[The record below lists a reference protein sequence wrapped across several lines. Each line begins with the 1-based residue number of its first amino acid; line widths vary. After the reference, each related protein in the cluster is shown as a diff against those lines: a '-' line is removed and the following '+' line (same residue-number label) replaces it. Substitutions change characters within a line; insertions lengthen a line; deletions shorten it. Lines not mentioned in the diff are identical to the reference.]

1 MHRNTYRLRRGLM
14 ATAACLVLS
23 AAVPALAAPLVPS
36 EASRAYDLKSQPLA
50 KALSEVARVSGRQ
63 VVVSSSLVRGKTAPA
78 LQGRYTADEA
88 YAALLS
94 GSGLKITPVG
104 ATLVVQPLRGD
115 TPATGEPQ
123 AGDAEVLSEL
133 VVTGTRIRGEAPVGS
148 TLISIT
154 RKDIDASGYASTQE
168 LLQALPQ
175 NYAGGASEGAASLSS
190 RNGAAFNG
198 GFGTGV
204 NLRGLGNT
212 STLVLINGD
221 RPAMGGVAGSFADL
235 SLIPSTAIDHI
246 EALADGA
253 SALYGSDAV
262 AGVVNIVLRDRLD
275 GGEARMRYGT
285 ADGDFSEVQASVMR
299 GRVWERGYLTFAYE
313 YLRRGRLAADDRAF
327 AREDLRPFGG
337 LDRRTGYASPG
348 TIVAGGRNF
357 AIPAGQNGV
366 GLTAARLGAD
376 QVNRTDARLGADI
389 LPRQTRQSIYLSGG
403 VDLDASTTLSAR
415 ILGADR
421 RYDLRRTPTWA
432 SQVTVPVSNPFY
444 VDPLGARQPVRVQYR
459 FADDLGAERSRGH
472 ISAVNGGADLTRRIG
487 TWSVTGSAGYGREE
501 DVTGGRNIVNTYRLN
516 LALADTN
523 PATAYNLFGG
533 PRSTHPSTI
542 DAIRGWTKGRGL
554 YTVWTAGLKGDGEL
568 FDLPAGPLKLAVG
581 YEHRSERYRNTSI
594 TYQTT
599 ADQRVSPVDYPGV
612 RRIEAVYGELRAPL
626 IGEGQAIPGVHRLDL
641 SLAGRIEDYSDFG
654 RTSNPKIGVNLETI
668 AGLTLKGAYGTSFR
682 APSFQDQRL
691 GPGLIQYFPFA
702 VIDPKSPTGK
712 TNVLFL
718 LGNTPG
724 IQPERAKTWTAG
736 LEWRPP
742 AAQGLRLNAGYFRV
756 EYSDRIGAPNADA
769 LNMLINRDLYRGQL
783 NETPSAGEI
792 AGYYASP
799 YLSNTSGIAA
809 ADIKAIAN
817 ARTQNLSSLVQD
829 GIDLDLAWQGRLRGD
844 PVGLGVSG
852 SYTFR
857 VDKRF
862 TAGSPSTD
870 QVNTVGNPLKLRVRG
885 RGSWSHGP
893 WDLAAAVNVA
903 GGYTN
908 QTVSP
913 ARSVSSWTT
922 VDLNV
927 SYRLPEQDGLWSG
940 VRLTLSAS
948 NLFDKDPPFVE
959 SVTPSS
965 AIGFDTDNAS
975 AIGRVVAVTVIKPW

>member
-1 MHRNTYRLRRGLM
+1 MFSISTRRGLL
-14 ATAACLVLS
+14 AS
-23 AAVPALAAPLVPS
+23 AAALSLTLAGQALAQTRDAVQTYDIKAQDLGRALAAVAQISGREVIAPS
-36 EASRAYDLKSQPLA
+36 DL
-50 KALSEVARVSGRQ
+50 VSGR
-63 VVVSSSLVRGKTAPA
+63 TAPA
-78 LQGRYTADEA
+78 LKGRYAADQAFEH
-88 YAALLS
+88 LLTN
-94 GSGLKITPVG
+94 SGLILVSVG
-104 ATLVVQPLRGD
+104 DKLIVRRALSTAQ
-115 TPATGEPQ
+115 GEPQ
-123 AGDAEVLSEL
+123 AGDPDVLSEL
-133 VVTGTRIRGEAPVGS
+133 VVTGTRIRGAGPVGS
-148 TLISIT
+148 NVISIT

-262 AGVVNIVLRDRLD
+262 AGVVNIVMRDRLD
-275 GGEARMRYGT
+275 GGEARLRYGT
-285 ADGDFSEVQASVMR
+285 ADGDFSEVQASVIH
-299 GRVWERGYLTFAYE
+299 GKTWDRGYLTFAYE
-313 YLRRGRLAADDRAF
+313 YLRRGRLAAEDRDF

-337 LDRRTGYASPG
+337 LDRRTGYANPG

-357 AIPAGQNGV
+357 AIPVGQNGV

-376 QVNRTDARLGADI
+376 QVNRADARLGTDI
-389 LPRQTRQSIYLSGG
+389 LPRQTRQSIYISGG
-403 VDLDASTTLSAR
+403 VDLDAETSFSAR
-415 ILGADR
+415 VLGADR
-421 RYDLRRTPTWA
+421 RYDLRRTPSWA
-432 SQVTVPVSNPFY
+432 SQVTVPVGNPFY
-444 VDPLGARQPVRVQYR
+444 VDPIGTRQPVRVQYR
-459 FADDLGAERSRGH
+459 FADDLGAERSRGR
-472 ISAVNGGADLTRRIG
+472 INAINGGADLTRRIG
-487 TWSVTGSAGYGREE
+487 TWSVTASGGYGREK
-501 DVTGGRNIVNTYRLN
+501 DVTGLRNVVNTYRLN

-523 PATAYNLFGG
+523 AATTYNLFGG
-533 PRSTHPSTI
+533 PRSTNPATI
-542 DAIRGWTKGRGL
+542 DAIRGWTKGTGL

-568 FDLPAGPLKLAVG
+568 LDLPAGPLKLAVG
-581 YEHRSERYRNTSI
+581 YEHRQERYRNTSI

-599 ADQRVSPVDYPGV
+599 ADQRVSPVDYPGA
-612 RRIEAVYGELRAPL
+612 RRIEAIYGELRAPL
-626 IGEGQAIPGVHRLDL
+626 IGEAQAVPGIHRLDL

-654 RTSNPKIGVNLETI
+654 HTSNPKIGVNLETI
-668 AGLTLKGAYGTSFR
+668 AGFTLKGAYGTSLR

-702 VIDPKSPTGK
+702 VVDPRSPTGK

-724 IQPERAKTWTAG
+724 IEPEHAKTWTAG
-736 LEWRPP
+736 FEWRPP
-742 AAQGLRLNAGYFRV
+742 ATPGLRLNAGYFRV
-756 EYSDRIGAPNADA
+756 EYRDRIGAPNADA
-769 LNMLINRDLYRGQL
+769 LNMLINRNLYLGQL
-783 NETPSAGEI
+783 NETPTAAEI

-809 ADIKAIAN
+809 ADIKVIAN
-817 ARTQNLSSLVQD
+817 ARAQNLSSLVQD
-829 GIDLDLAWQGRLRGD
+829 GIDLDLAWRVRVGGD
-844 PVGLGVSG
+844 PVGLGLSG

-862 TAGSPSTD
+862 TAGSPSTN
-870 QVNTVGNPLKLRVRG
+870 QVDTVGNPLKLRLRG

-893 WDLAAAVNVA
+893 WDLAVAVNFA

-908 QTVSP
+908 QTVTP
-913 ARSVSSWTT
+913 TRSVSSWTT

-927 SYRLPEQDGLWSG
+927 SYQLSPGDGPWSG
-940 VRLTLSAS
+940 IRVTLSAS

-975 AIGRVVAVTVIKPW
+975 AIGRVAALTVTKSW